1 MSEDVRRSIDPLV
14 SYAFRVAIGNEVVA
28 RFSGVDGL
36 SYEVEMIEYRDSA
49 SPNTVQYRQGRRKPV
64 RVTLKKGLLTGGAGD
79 KLFQW
84 IRACEAG
91 EITPEQVTI
100 SIGNYGVG
108 TGIDETGGN
117 AMKSW
122 VLENARPVK
131 WSLSSLEGGS
141 NNPVIETIELT
152 AERLSN
158 GSGK

>member
-1 MSEDVRRSIDPLV
+1 MSEKVQRMDPLV
-14 SYAFRVAIGNEVVA
+14 SYAFRVAIGNDVVA

-49 SPNTVQYRQGRRKPV
+49 HPNTIGYRQGRRKPV

-79 KLFQW
+79 KLFKW
-84 IRACEAG
+84 IKDCEAG
-91 EITPEQVTI
+91 EIKAEQVTI
-100 SIGNYGVG
+100 SLGNYGVG
-108 TGIDETGGN
+108 SGIDETGGSE
-117 AMKSW
+117 MKTW

-141 NNPVIETIELT
+141 NNTIIESIEL
-152 AERLSN
+152 AVERLSY